1 MTVSVMRRRGVQRSK
16 CWAERSSV
24 GRQYLKGVGAT
35 VRAVGSGATLE
46 PTVVPLV
53 PVVVEEQVTEEA
65 LVFVGTPA
73 LLQDMHA
80 HLSFKLGVTTGSTEL
95 VSTVC
100 KLAEHASFAV
110 TRSVEVGA
118 GFGLT
123 LDIVADKPV

>member
-1 MTVSVMRRRGVQRSK
+1 MTVSVIRRRGVQRSK

-35 VRAVGSGATLE
+35 VRAVGSGATLK

-53 PVVVEEQVTEEA
+53 PVVVEEQVAKEA
-65 LVFVGTPA
+65 LVPVKTAA
-73 LLQDMHA
+73 LLQDMHT
-80 HLSFKLGVTTGSTEL
+80 HLSFKLGVATGPTEL

-118 GFGLT
+118 GIGLVP
-123 LDIVADKPV
+123 DIAADQLV